1 MRQENRLS
9 PNAHLGKGLQQ
20 NLAVAAKKLLGGR
33 RILSGLQRT
42 GIASRCIRDRLHLHL
57 ELLSPEGLQE
67 PEELHV
73 GLIRPLP
80 GCVSLKQRWTT
91 NLSFFRDEQA
101 KMKETMLQ
109 QKIK

>member
-67 PEELHV
+67 LSV
-73 GLIRPLP
+73 CDVR
-80 GCVSLKQRWTT
+80 VSAMISRR
-91 NLSFFRDEQA
+91 NF
-101 KMKETMLQ
+101 MLG
-109 QKIK
+109 

>member
-57 ELLSPEGLQE
+57 ELLSPEGLR
-67 PEELHV
+67 ELSV
-73 GLIRPLP
+73 FDVR
-80 GCVSLKQRWTT
+80 VSAMISRR
-91 NLSFFRDEQA
+91 NF
-101 KMKETMLQ
+101 MLG
-109 QKIK
+109 

>member
-67 PEELHV
+67 LSV
-73 GLIRPLP
+73 FDVR
-80 GCVSLKQRWTT
+80 VSAMISRR
-91 NLSFFRDEQA
+91 NF
-101 KMKETMLQ
+101 MLG
-109 QKIK
+109 